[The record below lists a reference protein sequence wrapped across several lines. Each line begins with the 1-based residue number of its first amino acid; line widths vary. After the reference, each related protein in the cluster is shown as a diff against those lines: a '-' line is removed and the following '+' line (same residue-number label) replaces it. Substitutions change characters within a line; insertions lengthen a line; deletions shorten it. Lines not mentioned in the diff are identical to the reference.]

1 MSLGCNRART
11 RSSPIEGPARKR
23 GSSDPTITSSEA
35 GLLAKDIN
43 GSVVKIDD
51 LHSVIRIADM
61 RGSFSLQRDH
71 VIMLCEAFSD
81 RALTPEALTTIGFAL
96 QASDAFE
103 WEGEVI
109 SEVLSDWSAPEV
121 NFELNAETLN
131 MHRDWLL
138 GFGEPPVRNSVD
150 PLNRIQG
157 RLISVRI
164 KTTY

>member
-1 MSLGCNRART
+1 MREEELRRFF
-11 RSSPIEGPARKR
+11 
-23 GSSDPTITSSEA
+23 A
-35 GLLAKDIN
+35 GETPVSQLAKDIN

-51 LHSVIRIADM
+51 LQSEIRIADM
-61 RGSFSLQRDH
+61 RGSFLLQRDH
-71 VIMLCEAFSD
+71 VIKLCEAFLD

-103 WEGEVI
+103 WEDDVI

-121 NFELNAETLN
+121 NFELNAKTLN

-138 GFGEPPVRNSVD
+138 GSSEPPVRNSVD
-150 PLNRIQG
+150 PLNRIHG

>member
-1 MSLGCNRART
+1 MREEELRRYFVG
-11 RSSPIEGPARKR
+11 
-23 GSSDPTITSSEA
+23 EA
-35 GLLAKDIN
+35 SVSQLAKDLN

-51 LHSVIRIADM
+51 LQSEIRIADM
-61 RGSFSLQRDH
+61 RGSFLLQRDH
-71 VIMLCEAFSD
+71 VIKLCEAFLD

-103 WEGEVI
+103 WEDDVI

-121 NFELNAETLN
+121 NFELNAKTLN

-138 GFGEPPVRNSVD
+138 GSSEPPVRNSVD
-150 PLNRIQG
+150 PLNRIHG

>member
-1 MSLGCNRART
+1 MREEELRRYFVG
-11 RSSPIEGPARKR
+11 
-23 GSSDPTITSSEA
+23 EA
-35 GLLAKDIN
+35 SVSQLAKDVN
-43 GSVVKIDD
+43 GSVVRIDN
-51 LHSVIRIADM
+51 LQSEIRIADM
-61 RGSFSLQRDH
+61 RGSFLLQRDH
-71 VIMLCEAFSD
+71 VIKLCEAFLD

-103 WEGEVI
+103 WEDEVI

-138 GFGEPPVRNSVD
+138 GFGEPPVRDSVD

>member
-1 MSLGCNRART
+1 MREEELRRFF
-11 RSSPIEGPARKR
+11 
-23 GSSDPTITSSEA
+23 A
-35 GLLAKDIN
+35 GETPVSQLAKDIN

-51 LHSVIRIADM
+51 LQSEIRIADM
-61 RGSFSLQRDH
+61 RGSFLLQRDH
-71 VIMLCEAFSD
+71 VIKLCEAFLD
-81 RALTPEALTTIGFAL
+81 RALTPEALNTIGFAI

-103 WEGEVI
+103 WEDDVI

-121 NFELNAETLN
+121 NFELNAKTLN

-138 GFGEPPVRNSVD
+138 GSSEPPVRNSVD
-150 PLNRIQG
+150 PLNRIHG